1 MPNPMSPRNQSF
13 RKEWLRRL
21 DRAAGDL
28 NVLLV
33 VFAIGLALLNV
44 TFLASQRAI
53 EHLPPVTRAA
63 YAQQKAPPHLPPDQ
77 RVLPLG
83 LAAAPPRSQFRT
95 NASAHRGTKMATIR

>member
-1 MPNPMSPRNQSF
+1 MPNPIPPRHQSF

-33 VFAIGLALLNV
+33 VFAIGLALLTV

-77 RVLPLG
+77 RVLP
-83 LAAAPPRSQFRT
+83 
-95 NASAHRGTKMATIR
+95 

>member
-1 MPNPMSPRNQSF
+1 MPNPISPRNQSF

-44 TFLASQRAI
+44 TFLARQRAI

-77 RVLPLG
+77 RVLP
-83 LAAAPPRSQFRT
+83 
-95 NASAHRGTKMATIR
+95 

>member
-1 MPNPMSPRNQSF
+1 MPNPIPPRNQSF

-77 RVLPLG
+77 RVLP
-83 LAAAPPRSQFRT
+83 
-95 NASAHRGTKMATIR
+95 